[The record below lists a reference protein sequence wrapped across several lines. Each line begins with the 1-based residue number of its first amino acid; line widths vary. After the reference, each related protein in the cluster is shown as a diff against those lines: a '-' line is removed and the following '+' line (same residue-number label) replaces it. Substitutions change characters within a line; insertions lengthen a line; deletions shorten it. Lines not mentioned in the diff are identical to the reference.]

1 MVNNSTYSSSERN
14 APAAEHTSGNQM
26 ATRVMAAAND
36 TSSMV
41 EQHTPSTTHRPAY
54 IPFHEWVKRTNK
66 RAIPTPRVLRCPET
80 SSFNGG
86 SNKNKRKRFK
96 ELKEDNISYINLK
109 KRFINAD
116 GKYRFSKFEAV
127 YSVNGM
133 MYFISSNGDVPDLV
147 VRCGPTEDTGEPV
160 LLMKFD
166 SQADSFFD
174 DEDEDVNI
182 VQPDFFV
189 AKLVIDVDEDSCYTA
204 NISYFANDSKLSCN
218 LASELPD
225 ANATGTLLE
234 VFASMAAIMG
244 TELIGD
250 SEVNSYE

>member
-1 MVNNSTYSSSERN
+1 MVNNFSNSSFERN
-14 APAAEHTSGNQM
+14 APAAAHTSGTQM

-41 EQHTPSTTHRPAY
+41 EQHAPSTTRRPAY
-54 IPFHEWVKRTNK
+54 IPFHELVQRANK
-66 RAIPTPRVLRCPET
+66 CAIPTPQFLRCPET
-80 SSFNGG
+80 SRFNGS

-96 ELKEDNISYINLK
+96 ELKEDNISYINFK
-109 KRFINAD
+109 KRFIYAD

-160 LLMKFD
+160 LLMKFG
-166 SQADSFFD
+166 SLADSFVD
-174 DEDEDVNI
+174 DEDDVNI

-189 AKLVIDVDEDSCYTA
+189 AKLVMDVDEDSCYTA

-234 VFASMAAIMG
+234 VFASMAALIG
-244 TELIGD
+244 TELIDD
-250 SEVNSYE
+250 SGVNSYE

>member
-1 MVNNSTYSSSERN
+1 MFASNNPRRYSDDV
-14 APAAEHTSGNQM
+14 APAQTQQARVNQ
-26 ATRVMAAAND
+26 VSVLNND
-36 TSSMV
+36 SVPVAPLAYKSSLKGFLLPFSELV
-41 EQHTPSTTHRPAY
+41 ERYSKCVIPA
-54 IPFHEWVKRTNK
+54 PV
-66 RAIPTPRVLRCPET
+66 VLRCPET
-80 SSFNGG
+80 SSFNSGT
-86 SNKNKRKRFK
+86 NEHKRKRFK
-96 ELKEDNISYINLK
+96 KLK
-109 KRFINAD
+109 KSYVSYVDFRERFINAD
-116 GKYRFSKFEAV
+116 GKYRFSEFEAV

-133 MYFISSNGDVPDLV
+133 MSFISSNGDVPDLV

-160 LLMKFD
+160 LLMKFG
-166 SQADSFFD
+166 SQADSFLD

-189 AKLVIDVDEDSCYTA
+189 AKLVMDVDEDSCYTA
-204 NISYFANDSKLSCN
+204 NISYFANDSRLSCN

>member
-1 MVNNSTYSSSERN
+1 MFNSSLPGRYSDN
-14 APAAEHTSGNQM
+14 VAPAQTQQARVNQ
-26 ATRVMAAAND
+26 VSVLNND
-36 TSSMV
+36 SVPVAPLAYKSSLKGFLLPFSELV
-41 EQHTPSTTHRPAY
+41 ERYSKCVIPA
-54 IPFHEWVKRTNK
+54 PV
-66 RAIPTPRVLRCPET
+66 VLRCPET

-86 SNKNKRKRFK
+86 TNEHKRKRFK
-96 ELKEDNISYINLK
+96 KLK
-109 KRFINAD
+109 KSYVSYVDFRERFINAD
-116 GKYRFSKFEAV
+116 GKYRFSEFEAV

-133 MYFISSNGDVPDLV
+133 MHFISSNGDVPDLV
-147 VRCGPTEDTGEPV
+147 VRCGPTDDTGEPV
-160 LLMKFD
+160 LLMKFG

-174 DEDEDVNI
+174 EEDEDVNI

-204 NISYFANDSKLSCN
+204 NISYFANDSRLSCN

-234 VFASMAAIMG
+234 VFASMAALMG
-244 TELIGD
+244 AELIDD

>member
-1 MVNNSTYSSSERN
+1 MVNNFSNSSFESN
-14 APAAEHTSGNQM
+14 APAAEHTLGTQM
-26 ATRVMAAAND
+26 ATSITASPND
-36 TSSMV
+36 IGAMV
-41 EQHTPSTTHRPAY
+41 EPLAPSTTHRPAY
-54 IPFHEWVKRTNK
+54 IPFHELVKRTNK
-66 RAIPTPRVLRCPET
+66 RAIPTPRPLRCPET

-86 SNKNKRKRFK
+86 SNKNKRKRYK
-96 ELKEDNISYINLK
+96 TLKEDNISYVNFR
-109 KRFINAD
+109 KRFITAD
-116 GKYRFSKFEAV
+116 GKYRFSEFEVV

-160 LLMKFD
+160 LLMKFG

-244 TELIGD
+244 TELLND

>member
-1 MVNNSTYSSSERN
+1 
-14 APAAEHTSGNQM
+14 M
-26 ATRVMAAAND
+26 ATSITASTND
-36 TSSMV
+36 ISAMV
-41 EQHTPSTTHRPAY
+41 EPLAPSTTRRPAY
-54 IPFHEWVKRTNK
+54 IPFHELVQRTYK
-66 RAIPTPRVLRCPET
+66 RAIPAPLFLRCSET
-80 SSFNGG
+80 SRFNSGT
-86 SNKNKRKRFK
+86 NEHKRKRFK
-96 ELKEDNISYINLK
+96 KLKKSYVSYIDFR

-133 MYFISSNGDVPDLV
+133 MSFISSNGDVPDLV

-160 LLMKFD
+160 LLMKFG
-166 SQADSFFD
+166 SQADSFLD

-189 AKLVIDVDEDSCYTA
+189 AKLVMDVDEDSCYTA
-204 NISYFANDSKLSCN
+204 NISYFANDSRLSCN

>member
-1 MVNNSTYSSSERN
+1 MFDSITPKRYPDNVATAQTQQARVNQVSVLNNDSVPVALLAYTSSSKG
-14 APAAEHTSGNQM
+14 SLLQ
-26 ATRVMAAAND
+26 
-36 TSSMV
+36 
-41 EQHTPSTTHRPAY
+41 
-54 IPFHEWVKRTNK
+54 FHEWVKHTNK
-66 RAIPTPRVLRCPET
+66 RALPTPRVLRCPET
-80 SSFNGG
+80 SSFNSGT
-86 SNKNKRKRFK
+86 NEHRRKRFK
-96 ELKEDNISYINLK
+96 KLK
-109 KRFINAD
+109 KSYVSYVDFRERFINAD
-116 GKYRFSKFEAV
+116 GKYRFSEFEVV

-133 MYFISSNGDVPDLV
+133 MYFISSNGDVPDLI

-160 LLMKFD
+160 LLMKFG

-182 VQPDFFV
+182 VQTDFFV

-225 ANATGTLLE
+225 ANATGTLLG
-234 VFASMAAIMG
+234 VFASMAALMG

>member
-1 MVNNSTYSSSERN
+1 MINNFSNSSFECN
-14 APAAEHTSGNQM
+14 APAAEHTLGTQM
-26 ATRVMAAAND
+26 ATSITASPND
-36 TSSMV
+36 IGTMV
-41 EQHTPSTTHRPAY
+41 EPLAPSTTHRPAY
-54 IPFHEWVKRTNK
+54 IPFHELVKRTNK
-66 RAIPTPRVLRCPET
+66 RPIPTPRVLRCPET
-80 SSFNGG
+80 SSFNSGT
-86 SNKNKRKRFK
+86 NEHRRKRFK
-96 ELKEDNISYINLK
+96 KLK
-109 KRFINAD
+109 KSYVSYVDFRERFIKAD
-116 GKYRFSKFEAV
+116 GKYRFSEFEVV

-133 MYFISSNGDVPDLV
+133 MYFISSDGDVPDLV

-160 LLMKFD
+160 LLMKFG

-189 AKLVIDVDEDSCYTA
+189 AKLVIDVDDDSCYTA

-234 VFASMAAIMG
+234 VFASMAALMG

-250 SEVNSYE
+250 SEVNSYG